1 MYLDYVENVKLQ
13 SFEVVTCHIL
23 SRICRLINEWRIHVN
38 TFLLSTA
45 VCSAYPNMKRSSE
58 VVQIGLNE
66 TNVFQTKFSA
76 TTLGSE
82 QGLFFVLDEDDLDY
96 R

>member
-1 MYLDYVENVKLQ
+1 MDNKYKYLL
-13 SFEVVTCHIL
+13 C
-23 SRICRLINEWRIHVN
+23 
-38 TFLLSTA
+38 TA

-96 R
+96 RQTIKLTPLQSSAFSDDLD